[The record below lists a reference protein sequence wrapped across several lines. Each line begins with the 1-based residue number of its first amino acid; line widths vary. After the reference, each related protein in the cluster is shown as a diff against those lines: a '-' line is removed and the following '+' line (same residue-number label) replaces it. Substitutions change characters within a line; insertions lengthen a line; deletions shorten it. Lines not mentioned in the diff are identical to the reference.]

1 MANTVSAS
9 IAGSQPAKALSKDD
23 LHRITLFLAK
33 IFLKYDRIKKKP
45 KQNENP
51 SVPPY
56 STPEHKHKLHNGNC
70 SMHNKRLTGMSKTMH
85 VSC

>member
-1 MANTVSAS
+1 M
-9 IAGSQPAKALSKDD
+9 IGL
-23 LHRITLFLAK
+23 
-33 IFLKYDRIKKKP
+33 KKKP

-56 STPEHKHKLHNGNC
+56 STPEQKHKLHNGNC